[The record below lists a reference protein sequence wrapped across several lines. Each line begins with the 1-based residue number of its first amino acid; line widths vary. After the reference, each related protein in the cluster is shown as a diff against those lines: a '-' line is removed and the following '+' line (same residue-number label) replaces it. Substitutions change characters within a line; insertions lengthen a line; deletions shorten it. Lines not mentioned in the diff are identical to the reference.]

1 LVNIIKHI
9 LYTTL
14 LLCLAFSQDY
24 LWPVKA
30 KKELTA
36 VFGEERPGRYHTG
49 IDVRTFGDIG
59 YHLVAIDDGY
69 ISRIRTS
76 SKGYGKT
83 LYLKLNDG
91 NTAVYAHLDHF
102 NPELDNLVNA
112 LHQRYGKYTINH
124 KLEPNEYPV
133 IKGELIG
140 YSGDTGGVSG
150 PHLHFEIRDMEGQP
164 INPFQKSLDI
174 SDNLYPEVEYL
185 AVIPLDDQ
193 AKIDGFQEQKIY
205 QLQKIN
211 EKEYVLPDTIFVSGK
226 VGLGIKAID
235 KITGQYFN
243 FGIYSANLLLD
254 AEFIYSMQYSKINW
268 ETANEIYTE
277 KNYSL
282 ARSGFGKF
290 YHLFSHH
297 ENQKLPFINI
307 KSKEGY
313 YFNQKTLHD
322 AIIDISD
329 YADNKIEIHAYF
341 VSDTLPRYNY
351 TTEFTNNDCYVT
363 FIGHDFVRPYFFLTG
378 SELESQ
384 VIPAVY
390 LEMDND
396 VYWIKNI
403 IPPLNILQIS
413 AKNQAGISS
422 PLTFHMKPQQDFE
435 NIEGEFIIKHYEHG
449 IIISFEE
456 KLFTGLEAYLTLNRA
471 GILHTYNLH
480 RYSKLNLSSDLLSP
494 MEFEDVTEIKV
505 QYNSS
510 TPYEIFSMKL
520 SGSVVYPDSSFYIDL
535 LDNQL
540 TLSGTAETFYD
551 TVYIWAQPIETSLP
565 NEGEILS
572 GPYYVKPYLI
582 PFNNEVQLSIA
593 IDPIHSTKPIA
604 IYYYNQKIFEWQYL
618 SSKLSTDSLYITTS
632 ILSGEIFAV
641 IEENNSPEFS
651 DFIPDINGTYYSSD
665 LEHISFYVHDTFSGL
680 EGETDVILKID
691 DNPVIFEYNS
701 YQKKIRYPLKYNLKK
716 GLHTLYVQASDR
728 VGNRSIVKGDF
739 YIK

>member
-1 LVNIIKHI
+1 
-9 LYTTL
+9 
-14 LLCLAFSQDY
+14 LALSQDY

-102 NPELDNLVNA
+102 TPELDNLVNA
-112 LHQRYGKYTINH
+112 LHQHYGKYTINH
-124 KLEPNEYPV
+124 KLEPNDYSV

-150 PHLHFEIRDMEGQP
+150 PHLHFEIRDIDDQP

-174 SDNLYPEVEYL
+174 PDNLHPEVEFL

-211 EKEYVLPDTIFVSGK
+211 EEEYVLPDTIFVSGNI
-226 VGLGIKAID
+226 GLGVKAID

-268 ETANEIYTE
+268 ENASEIYTE
-277 KNYSL
+277 RNYSL

-307 KSKEGY
+307 KSKAGY
-313 YFNQKTLHD
+313 YFNQKILHD

-329 YADNKIEIHAYF
+329 YANNKVEIHGYF
-341 VSDTLPRYNY
+341 VSDTLPHYNY
-351 TTEFTNNDCYVT
+351 TTKFKNNDCYVT
-363 FIGHDFVRPYFFLTG
+363 FIDHDFVRPYFYLTG
-378 SELESQ
+378 PDLESQ
-384 VIPAVY
+384 VIPAIY
-390 LEMDND
+390 LEMDNN
-396 VYWIKNI
+396 VFWIKNLM
-403 IPPLNILQIS
+403 PPLNVLQIS

-422 PLTFHMKPQQDFE
+422 PPTFHMKPQQDFE

-456 KLFTGLEAYLTLNRA
+456 KLFTGIEAYLSLKRA
-471 GILHTYNLH
+471 GILFTYNLH
-480 RYSKLNLSSDLLSP
+480 RDSKLTLSSDLLSP
-494 MEFEDVTEIKV
+494 MDFEDVTEIKV
-505 QYNSS
+505 YYKSA
-510 TPYEIFSMKL
+510 TPYEIFSMNL
-520 SGSVVYPDSSFYIDL
+520 SGSVAYPDSSFYIDL

-540 TLSGTAETFYD
+540 TMSGTAGTFYD
-551 TVYIWAQPIETSLP
+551 TVYIWAQPITTSLP

-582 PFNNEVQLSIA
+582 PFNNEIQLSIA
-593 IDPIHSTKPIA
+593 IEPIHSIKPIA
-604 IYYYNQKIFEWQYL
+604 IYYYNQKKFEWQYL
-618 SSKLSTDSLYITTS
+618 SSQLSTDSLYMTAS

-641 IEENNSPEFS
+641 IEENNPPEFS

-665 LEHISFYVHDTFSGL
+665 LEHISFYVQDTFSGL
-680 EGETDVILKID
+680 EGETDVIVKID

-716 GLHTLYVQASDR
+716 GMHTLYVQASDR